1 MERIDLLQFDRLME
15 GFMLLFSHQ
24 EEIKFT
30 SLVLERQTKERSK
43 NMKKRINPK
52 LIDSENPELTNDDFA
67 KMRPASEVL
76 PELFGA
82 EIAKELLIPRGR
94 PRLEKTKEH
103 INIRLSPEVV
113 EHFKSAGSGWQSRID
128 AALRQYIA
136 EHP

>member
-1 MERIDLLQFDRLME
+1 
-15 GFMLLFSHQ
+15 
-24 EEIKFT
+24 
-30 SLVLERQTKERSK
+30 
-43 NMKKRINPK
+43 MKKRINPK

-76 PELFGA
+76 PELFCA

>member
-1 MERIDLLQFDRLME
+1 MERIDLLQLDRLME

-76 PELFGA
+76 PELFCA

-103 INIRLSPEVV
+103 INIRLSPDVV

>member
-1 MERIDLLQFDRLME
+1 
-15 GFMLLFSHQ
+15 
-24 EEIKFT
+24 
-30 SLVLERQTKERSK
+30 
-43 NMKKRINPK
+43 MKKRINPK

>member
-1 MERIDLLQFDRLME
+1 
-15 GFMLLFSHQ
+15 
-24 EEIKFT
+24 
-30 SLVLERQTKERSK
+30 
-43 NMKKRINPK
+43 MKKRINPK
-52 LIDSENPELTNDDFA
+52 LIDSDNPEITNDDFA

-76 PELFGA
+76 PEIFGT

-103 INIRLSPEVV
+103 INIRLSPDVV

-136 EHP
+136 EHPQ

>member
-1 MERIDLLQFDRLME
+1 
-15 GFMLLFSHQ
+15 
-24 EEIKFT
+24 
-30 SLVLERQTKERSK
+30 
-43 NMKKRINPK
+43 MKKRINPK
-52 LIDSENPELTNDDFA
+52 LIDSENPELSNEDFK

-76 PELFGA
+76 PEIFGM

-103 INIRLSPEVV
+103 INIRLSPDVV

-136 EHP
+136 EHPQ

>member
-1 MERIDLLQFDRLME
+1 
-15 GFMLLFSHQ
+15 
-24 EEIKFT
+24 
-30 SLVLERQTKERSK
+30 
-43 NMKKRINPK
+43 MKKRINPK

-76 PELFGA
+76 PEIFSA
-82 EIAKELLIPRGR
+82 EIVKELLIPRGR

-103 INIRLSPEVV
+103 INIRLSPDVL

-136 EHP
+136 EHPQ